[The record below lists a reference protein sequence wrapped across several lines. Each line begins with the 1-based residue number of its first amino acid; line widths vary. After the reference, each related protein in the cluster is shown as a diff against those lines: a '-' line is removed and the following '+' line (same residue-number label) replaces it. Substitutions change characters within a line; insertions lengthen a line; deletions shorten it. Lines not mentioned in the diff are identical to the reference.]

1 MTDIRVAITIGL
13 AGFDH
18 PQFQL
23 DCNLSRRNCFY
34 SFFSALPNLTEN
46 DEVQLLTH
54 SFWHYCKVFQVQE
67 AVNQKTRMNKLQ
79 FLSVFDEVKLKYD
92 KLFDF
97 SQKKITC
104 Y

>member
-23 DCNLSRRNCFY
+23 DCNLLRRNCFY

-46 DEVQLLTH
+46 DEVQLLT
-54 SFWHYCKVFQVQE
+54 
-67 AVNQKTRMNKLQ
+67 
-79 FLSVFDEVKLKYD
+79 
-92 KLFDF
+92 
-97 SQKKITC
+97 
-104 Y
+104 